1 MLCIV
6 KGGNLNTNIGEIYES
21 FSENDANRYLAD
33 GWVIVA
39 VVSGTRELA
48 GKEEVGPVYVLG
60 KPKEKTGTGLYGQ
73 KV

>member
-1 MLCIV
+1 MS
-6 KGGNLNTNIGEIYES
+6 NTNISEIYES
-21 FSENDANRYLAD
+21 FSEDDTNQYLAN

-39 VVSGTRELA
+39 VVSGTRLLA
-48 GKEEVGPVYVLG
+48 HKEEVGPVYVLG